1 MIVLKIKKLNNKAKI
16 PILATDGSA
25 CFDLSTVEDVMI
37 TKGRLVKVHTGI
49 AVEIPAGYC
58 IEVYPRSGIAGRGVI
73 IPNSPAIIDSDYRG
87 ELMINMYGL
96 FVERVESFG
105 AGSRIAQARLV
116 KTVPTIIKVVSHLSD
131 TNRGEG
137 GFGSTGVKDL
147 QIVAENTKG

>member
-16 PILATDGSA
+16 PMLATDGSA

-37 TKGRLVKVHTGI
+37 NKGRLVKVHTGI
-49 AVEIPAGYC
+49 SVEIPIGYC

-87 ELMINMYGL
+87 EIMINMYGL
-96 FVERVESFG
+96 FVERVEVFG

-131 TNRGEG
+131 TTRGEG
-137 GFGSTGVKDL
+137 GFGSTGVQSL
-147 QIVAENTKG
+147 